1 MMKRWLLILAHV
13 LLLTLLVDGFAIA
26 QTRKDGPMAKL
37 RQSLVALHQ
46 QFNGV
51 SAQSRALPFR
61 SNDPL
66 VRIVED
72 RVVVD
77 AVASGDASV
86 LKTELEAL
94 GMQHAVAFGRIVSGQ
109 LPISALPAAAGLA
122 SLRFAQ
128 PAAAMTRP
136 GRVTSEGDTATR
148 SNVARI
154 RFGVNGAGIAVGVLS
169 DSFNC
174 LGGAVADVANGDL
187 SPVSVLQEEP
197 DCSFGTDE
205 GRAMLQIVHDL
216 APGASLLFATA
227 DNGIASFAQNI
238 QTLASLGAKVIVDD
252 VIYFSEPMFQ
262 DGIIAQ
268 AVDKVA
274 ATGVAYF
281 SAAGNDARNAYSSA
295 FRPGVVFNPGAFP
308 SARNAPFFFGG
319 TAHDFDPGPGTDVF
333 QRITLPNGAGFIMS
347 LQWDSPAAS
356 VSPGAPGSP
365 NDLDVYVFNAA
376 GTQVVAGS
384 ALDNINGDPI
394 EVFSFVN
401 NTGVTADFNIMITN
415 FEGANPGLIKYV
427 LFGFGGTI
435 QEFATNS
442 GTIYGHSNAAG
453 AEAVGAAAYFQTP
466 GFGVFPPVLE
476 LYSSSGTTPVLF
488 DPAGNRLPTPDPRA
502 DKPEIVAPDG
512 VDTTFFG
519 SFDIDGN
526 GFPNFFGTSAA
537 APHAAAVAALLLQA
551 RPTLTPSKLYRS
563 LENTTID
570 MGAPGFDNDA
580 GFGLIQSDKAIA
592 SALKT
597 SVGDFDGD
605 GISDMPLYRE
615 GIWYILRSSDG
626 GQTAVGW
633 GGLPQ
638 DIPVPADYD
647 GDGKT
652 DVAIY
657 RDGGWYILRSS
668 DGGQTAVGW
677 GGLPQDIPVPA
688 DYDGDGKTDVAIYRD
703 GGWYILRSSD
713 GGVTAV
719 GWGGLVQDVPV
730 PADYDGDGK
739 TDFAVYR
746 DGAWYILRSS
756 DGVPTVVVWGG
767 LPQDIPVPADYDGDG
782 KTDFAVYRDGAWY
795 ILRSSDG
802 VPTVVVW
809 GGLPQDIPV
818 PADYDGDG
826 KTDFAVYRDG
836 AWYIQRSSDGVQT
849 VVGWGGLPQDMPLNR
864 HND

>member
-1 MMKRWLLILAHV
+1 MKRWLPILAPL

-26 QTRKDGPMAKL
+26 QTLKDGPMAKL
-37 RQSLVALHQ
+37 RESLVALHQ
-46 QFNGV
+46 QFTTHM
-51 SAQSRALPFR
+51 AQSRALPFR

-77 AVASGDASV
+77 AVASGDAIV

-109 LPISALPAAAGLA
+109 LPILALSAAARLA

-128 PAAAMTRP
+128 PAAAMISP
-136 GRVTSEGDTATR
+136 GRVTSEGDQATR

-154 RFGVNGAGIAVGVLS
+154 RFGVNGSGIAVGVLS

-174 LGGAVADVANGDL
+174 LGGAAADVANGDL
-187 SPVSVLQEEP
+187 SPVAVLQEET
-197 DCSFGTDE
+197 DCSSGPDE

-238 QTLASLGAKVIVDD
+238 QTLAALGAKVIVDD
-252 VIYFSEPMFQ
+252 VKYFAEPMFQ

-268 AVDKVA
+268 AVDNVV

-281 SAAGNDARNAYSSA
+281 SSAGNEARDAYSST
-295 FRPGVVFNPGAFP
+295 FRPGIGLSPGAFP
-308 SARNAPFFFGG
+308 SARGTPFFFGG
-319 TAHDFDPGPGTDVF
+319 TAHNFDPGPGTDVF
-333 QRITLPNGAGFIMS
+333 QRITLPNGEGFIMS

-384 ALDNINGDPI
+384 VLHNINGDPI
-394 EVFSFVN
+394 EVFFFVN

-415 FEGANPGLIKYV
+415 FEGANPGFIKYV

-435 QEFATNS
+435 QEFTTSS
-442 GTIYGHSNAAG
+442 GTIYGHANANG

-466 GFGVFPPVLE
+466 GFGVSPPVLE
-476 LYSSSGTTPVLF
+476 FYSSSGTTPVLF
-488 DPAGNRLPTPDPRA
+488 DLAGNRLLTPDPRA

-519 SFDIDGN
+519 SFDIDRN

-551 RPTLTPSKLYRS
+551 RPTLTPFKLYRS
-563 LENTTID
+563 LENTATD
-570 MGAPGFDNDA
+570 MGSPGFDNNS
-580 GFGLIQSDKAIA
+580 GFGLIQADAALEALLSQLIA
-592 SALKT
+592 
-597 SVGDFDGD
+597 DFDGD
-605 GISDMPLYRE
+605 GISDITVYRD
-615 GIWYILRSSDG
+615 GLWFILRSSDG
-626 GQTAVGW
+626 GQTTVGW

-647 GDGKT
+647 GDGKV
-652 DVAIY
+652 DIAVY
-657 RDGGWYILRSS
+657 RDGIWYIIRSSDGGVTSTGWGGLAQDIVVPGDYDGDGKADVAVYRNGLWFILRSS
-668 DGGQTAVGW
+668 DGGQTTVGW
-677 GGLPQDIPVPA
+677 GGLSQDIPVPADYDGDGRVDIAVYRDGNWFIIRSSDGGITAIGWGGLSQDIVVPGDYDGDGKADIAVYRNGTWFILRSSDGGQTTVGWGGLAQDIPVPA
-688 DYDGDGKTDVAIYRD
+688 DYDGDGKTDIAIYRN
-703 GGWYILRSSD
+703 
-713 GGVTAV
+713 
-719 GWGGLVQDVPV
+719 GLWFIV
-730 PADYDGDGK
+730 
-739 TDFAVYR
+739 
-746 DGAWYILRSS
+746 
-756 DGVPTVVVWGG
+756 
-767 LPQDIPVPADYDGDG
+767 
-782 KTDFAVYRDGAWY
+782 
-795 ILRSSDG
+795 
-802 VPTVVVW
+802 
-809 GGLPQDIPV
+809 
-818 PADYDGDG
+818 
-826 KTDFAVYRDG
+826 
-836 AWYIQRSSDGVQT
+836 RSSDGVQT
-849 VVGWGGLPQDMPLNR
+849 VVGWGGLPQDIPL
-864 HND
+864 

>member
-46 QFNGV
+46 QFNT
-51 SAQSRALPFR
+51 SLAQSRALPFR

-136 GRVTSEGDTATR
+136 GRVTSEGDNATR

-197 DCSFGTDE
+197 DCSYGTDE

-295 FRPGVVFNPGAFP
+295 FRPGVVFNAGCFP
-308 SARNAPFFFGG
+308 
-319 TAHDFDPGPGTDVF
+319 V
-333 QRITLPNGAGFIMS
+333 
-347 LQWDSPAAS
+347 
-356 VSPGAPGSP
+356 
-365 NDLDVYVFNAA
+365 
-376 GTQVVAGS
+376 
-384 ALDNINGDPI
+384 
-394 EVFSFVN
+394 
-401 NTGVTADFNIMITN
+401 
-415 FEGANPGLIKYV
+415 
-427 LFGFGGTI
+427 
-435 QEFATNS
+435 
-442 GTIYGHSNAAG
+442 
-453 AEAVGAAAYFQTP
+453 
-466 GFGVFPPVLE
+466 
-476 LYSSSGTTPVLF
+476 
-488 DPAGNRLPTPDPRA
+488 
-502 DKPEIVAPDG
+502 
-512 VDTTFFG
+512 
-519 SFDIDGN
+519 
-526 GFPNFFGTSAA
+526 
-537 APHAAAVAALLLQA
+537 
-551 RPTLTPSKLYRS
+551 RS
-563 LENTTID
+563 
-570 MGAPGFDNDA
+570 
-580 GFGLIQSDKAIA
+580 
-592 SALKT
+592 
-597 SVGDFDGD
+597 
-605 GISDMPLYRE
+605 
-615 GIWYILRSSDG
+615 
-626 GQTAVGW
+626 
-633 GGLPQ
+633 
-638 DIPVPADYD
+638 
-647 GDGKT
+647 
-652 DVAIY
+652 
-657 RDGGWYILRSS
+657 
-668 DGGQTAVGW
+668 
-677 GGLPQDIPVPA
+677 
-688 DYDGDGKTDVAIYRD
+688 
-703 GGWYILRSSD
+703 
-713 GGVTAV
+713 
-719 GWGGLVQDVPV
+719 
-730 PADYDGDGK
+730 
-739 TDFAVYR
+739 
-746 DGAWYILRSS
+746 
-756 DGVPTVVVWGG
+756 
-767 LPQDIPVPADYDGDG
+767 
-782 KTDFAVYRDGAWY
+782 
-795 ILRSSDG
+795 
-802 VPTVVVW
+802 
-809 GGLPQDIPV
+809 
-818 PADYDGDG
+818 
-826 KTDFAVYRDG
+826 
-836 AWYIQRSSDGVQT
+836 
-849 VVGWGGLPQDMPLNR
+849 
-864 HND
+864 